1 MKIVLTG
8 NIHKIV
14 FILQK
19 FTNYLN
25 NSRKYP
31 EDFKLV
37 TTPFLNKNLAQM
49 QQQKVG
55 QKRSIKPSKLLF

>member
-1 MKIVLTG
+1 MQFMKIVLTG

-14 FILQK
+14 FIY
-19 FTNYLN
+19 YLN

-37 TTPFLNKNLAQM
+37 TTPFFK
-49 QQQKVG
+49 
-55 QKRSIKPSKLLF
+55 